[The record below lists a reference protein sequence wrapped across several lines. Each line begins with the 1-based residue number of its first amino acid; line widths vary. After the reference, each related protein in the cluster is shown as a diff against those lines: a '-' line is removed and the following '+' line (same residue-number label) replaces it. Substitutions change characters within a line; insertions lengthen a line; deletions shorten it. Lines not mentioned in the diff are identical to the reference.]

1 MSFFE
6 VMCHVQKIDMTHNVT
21 RSSVKIA
28 QNMTNYLL
36 KPSCSKQNSCK
47 MNTSDIECC

>member
-1 MSFFE
+1 MRFFE
-6 VMCHVQKIDMTHNVT
+6 AVRHVQPSDVTHDLI

-28 QNMTNYLL
+28 QNMTNYPL